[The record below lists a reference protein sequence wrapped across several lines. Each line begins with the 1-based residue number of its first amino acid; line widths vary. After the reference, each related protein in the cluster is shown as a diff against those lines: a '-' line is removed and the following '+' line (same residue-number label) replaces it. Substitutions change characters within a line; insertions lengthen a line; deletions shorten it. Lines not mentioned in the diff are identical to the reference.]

1 MIYPVILCGGS
12 GTRLWP
18 LSRKSYPKQFAPLIG
33 DESLYQATLKR
44 FQGSGFAPPMILT
57 GDDFRFIA
65 AEQLSA
71 VGFTDAKI
79 VIEPEGRNTAP
90 AILCAALLLKD
101 QPDAL
106 MLVAPSDH
114 VIDDSAAFLQCAEA
128 GAAAAAAGSL
138 VTFGIRPTRPETGY
152 GYLELGNTPDFAAE
166 PGVHALKR
174 FVEKP
179 ELSAAEDMLA
189 SGNYLW
195 NAGIFL
201 FSVKAILD
209 AFQTHAPDLL
219 ADCQASV
226 DGGKNDLMFFRLQ
239 PDAYRQVRNVSID
252 YAVMEPAANLAAV
265 PFDGG
270 WSDLGSWE
278 AVWQQSTPDANGVT
292 ATGAATA
299 LECTNTLLRSEDGSL
314 RLVGVGLDNI
324 AAIAMKDAVLVAP
337 LSESQRVKDVVAA
350 LKAADI
356 GQAEEFPFSF
366 RPWGYYQSLT
376 IGDRFQVKEIV
387 VKPGAALSLQSH
399 KHRAEHW
406 VVVEGEADVVVGKDL
421 ETLETKRLRTNES
434 VYIALGDIHRLVNPG
449 KVDLHLI
456 EVQTGSY
463 LGEDDIIRYEDVY
476 NRS

>member
-18 LSRKSYPKQFAPLIG
+18 LSRKSYPKQFAPLVG
-33 DESLYQATLKR
+33 DESLYQSTLKR
-44 FQGSGFAPPMILT
+44 FQGTGFAAPMILT

-65 AEQLSA
+65 AEQLSDA
-71 VGFTDAKI
+71 GFTDATV

-114 VIDDSAAFLQCAEA
+114 VIDDSAAFLRCVDA
-128 GAAAAAAGSL
+128 GATAAAAGSL

-152 GYLELGNTPDFAAE
+152 GYLELGAAPDFSAAASAF
-166 PGVHALKR
+166 PLTR

-179 ELSAAEDMLA
+179 ALPQAEEMLA
-189 SGNYLW
+189 GGNYLW

-201 FSVKAILD
+201 FSVKAILT
-209 AFQTHAPDLL
+209 AFETHAPDLI
-219 ADCQASV
+219 ATCQASV
-226 DGGKNDLMFFRLQ
+226 AGGKNDLMFFRLE
-239 PDAYRQVRNVSID
+239 PDAYRAVRNVSID
-252 YAVMEPAANLAAV
+252 YAVMEPAKNLSAV

-278 AVWQQSTPDANGVT
+278 AVWQQSSPDSNGVT

-337 LSESQRVKDVVAA
+337 LSESQKVKDVVAA
-350 LKAADI
+350 LKEANVS
-356 GQAEEFPFSF
+356 QAEDFPFSF
-366 RPWGYYQSLT
+366 RPWGYYQSL
-376 IGDRFQVKEIV
+376 IVGERFQVKEIV
-387 VKPGAALSLQSH
+387 VKPGASLSLQSH

-406 VVVEGEADVVVGKDL
+406 VVVEGEADVVVGKTL
-421 ETLETKRLRTNES
+421 ETLETKRLQTNQS
-434 VYIALGDIHRLVNPG
+434 IYIALGDIHRLVNPG
-449 KVDLHLI
+449 SVDLHLI

-463 LGEDDIIRYEDVY
+463 LGEDDIIRYEDIY